1 MLKSRNFYLPFLE
14 LPILMLLNNYINFL
28 VKRKLEVISKYNCEA
43 EVYDKLHFEE
53 QFKKYSLMEKLVAL
67 RENGVYLDCGCGTG
81 LLITKLLNKP
91 KLIIGVDFSIG
102 MLKKAKEKF
111 KGESKVEL
119 VLADINFLPFIN
131 EFFDNIFSFT
141 VIEGKI
147 NGVKVLKE
155 LYRVAKRDSLV
166 ILSILKEALNIS
178 KFKAMIKKNK
188 FKIVNEA
195 SNSSLKDYLLILRK
209 A

>member
-1 MLKSRNFYLPFLE
+1 
-14 LPILMLLNNYINFL
+14 MLLNNYINFL

-111 KGESKVEL
+111 KGENKVEL

-155 LYRVAKRDSLV
+155 FYRVAKRDSLV

-178 KFKAMIKKNK
+178 KFKAVIKKNK

-195 SNSSLKDYLLILRK
+195 SNSSLKDYLFILRK